1 MTTRNENSALCGEWI
16 VVCVVCGRTKRNAQW
31 TDEVAA
37 DTKGKSTGYC
47 DACARREARAENPM
61 SQVTS

>member
-1 MTTRNENSALCGEWI
+1 MTTRNENSALPREWI
-16 VVCVVCGRTKRNAQW
+16 VVCVVCGRIKRNAKW

-47 DACARREARAENPM
+47 DACARRERK
-61 SQVTS
+61 T